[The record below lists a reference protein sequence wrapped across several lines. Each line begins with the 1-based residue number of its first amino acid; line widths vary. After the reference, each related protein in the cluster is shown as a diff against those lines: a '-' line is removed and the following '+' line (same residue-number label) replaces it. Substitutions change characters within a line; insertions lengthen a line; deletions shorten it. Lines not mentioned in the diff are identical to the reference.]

1 MNRMF
6 AEKSQTVGSPATAA
20 NDERCDLD
28 GSRQGLGTTVSD
40 DNSLPDAT
48 PYFTLGL
55 LPDIQFWLDWQS
67 RMISGVVQ
75 ASVHLHHQPDHSD
88 LQRVATWPENTVEFL
103 EIDSLV
109 QHCTAS
115 GEVVS
120 NTGSVFGKEK
130 VDVLL
135 CPVTVNGIGAGAVS
149 FVLHARPESQRDAV
163 TQLVQWCVVW
173 LQKRLTTAEA
183 SVSGS
188 RSVVAQA
195 VDLLAADGPLEVNGM
210 QLCDYLAE
218 IYSCTL
224 VALGLADGL
233 HVRTIAVSHQ
243 LVFDRRVTRITELE
257 QAMEECLDQQQAL
270 HVPVP
275 TAGGGSLTNAHNTVR
290 ENHNQ
295 CAVHSVPVKSHNSIV
310 AVLIFIKDSGTP
322 FENTRIRQLQAVAE
336 SLGPIVHLQRAVN
349 QPLLHRAG
357 RLLKRTAE
365 KLTGRE
371 ITRFKCLVGLCV
383 LVPLLLAFV
392 PATHRVSATAM
403 LEGSLQQAIAA
414 PVSGYVKSVHVRA
427 GDSVTQG
434 QILATLDDSE
444 LNIEVSKWQSEKDK
458 LTKEYQQ
465 AWANRDKAQVTILA
479 SRLEQVETRLRLV
492 EENLTH
498 TKMEAPFDGMLISG
512 DLSQQIGVP
521 VERGQLLFEIVPLEG
536 YKVILR
542 VDEFDIGKVAKDQVG
557 TLRLSSMPE
566 ELIEMRIA
574 SIFPLASNEQG
585 SSFFRVEAYIPNPP
599 DSLRPGMQ
607 GVAKVAIGRASV
619 GSVWTRSLREKL
631 SLYRWYLGF

>member
-1 MNRMF
+1 MNRIF
-6 AEKSQTVGSPATAA
+6 AEKSQTVKSPDTAA

-28 GSRQGLGTTVSD
+28 ESRQGLGDAVPGDSSPSD
-40 DNSLPDAT
+40 SA
-48 PYFTLGL
+48 PYFTPGL

-75 ASVHLHHQPDHSD
+75 ASVHLHHQPDRSD
-88 LQRVATWPENTVEFL
+88 LQRVAVWPENAAEFL
-103 EIDSLV
+103 EIESLV

-120 NTGSVFGKEK
+120 NTGSVLGKEK
-130 VDVLL
+130 VEVLL

-149 FVLHARPESQRDAV
+149 FVLQSRPESQRDAV

-173 LQKRLTTAEA
+173 LQKRLTAAEA
-183 SVSGS
+183 FVSGN

-210 QLCDYLAE
+210 KLCDYLAE
-218 IYSCTL
+218 TYACTL

-233 HVRTIAVSHQ
+233 HVRTVAVSHQ

-257 QAMEECLDQQQAL
+257 QAMEECLDQQQAI
-270 HVPVP
+270 HVPMP
-275 TAGGGSLTNAHNTVR
+275 TEEGGSLTNAHNIVR
-290 ENHNQ
+290 DNHNQ
-295 CAVHSVPVKSHNSIV
+295 CAVHSVPVKSRDSIV
-310 AVLIFIKDSGTP
+310 AVLIFVKDSGTP
-322 FENTRIRQLQAVAE
+322 FENTRGRQLQAVAE
-336 SLGPIVHLQRAVN
+336 SLGPIVQLQRAVN
-349 QPLLHRAG
+349 QSLLHRAG
-357 RLLKRTAE
+357 SVLKRTAE

-371 ITRFKCLVGLCV
+371 ITRFKCLVGLCI
-383 LVPLLLAFV
+383 LVPLLLALV

-434 QILATLDDSE
+434 QVLATLDDSE
-444 LNIEVSKWQSEKDK
+444 LRIESLKWQSEKDK

-479 SRLEQVETRLRLV
+479 SRLEQAETRLRLV
-492 EENLTH
+492 AENLTH

-512 DLSQQIGVP
+512 DLSQQVGVP

-536 YKVILR
+536 YKVILH
-542 VDEFDIGKVAKDQVG
+542 VDEFDIGQVTKDQPG
-557 TLRLSSMPE
+557 TLRLSGMPE
-566 ELIEMRIA
+566 ELIDIQIA
-574 SIFPLASNEQG
+574 SIFPLASNEKG
-585 SSFFRVEAYIPNPP
+585 SSFFRVEAHIPNPP
-599 DSLRPGMQ
+599 DS
-607 GVAKVAIGRASV
+607 
-619 GSVWTRSLREKL
+619 
-631 SLYRWYLGF
+631 